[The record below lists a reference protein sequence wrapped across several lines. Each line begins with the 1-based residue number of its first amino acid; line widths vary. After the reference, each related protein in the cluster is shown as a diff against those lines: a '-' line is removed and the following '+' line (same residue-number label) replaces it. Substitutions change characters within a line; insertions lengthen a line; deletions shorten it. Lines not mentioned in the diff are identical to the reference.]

1 MRSWLADFLGGFVA
15 YGLSFTSLFVVLSTA
30 SAQQTGGERNWDAFL
45 PPPVRVA
52 HVGSLGEPNG
62 PGDPVQPAYET
73 TESTPRRSSR
83 RVASSKESPTLA
95 RPIRNSSVAPENR
108 SAQSDGVAQSDE
120 TTQSDK
126 TTQSVEMRR
135 GEVERA
141 AYVEMESSVLDQDGQ
156 WLAPSEPRWMPAS
169 AYPMAAASPPH
180 RVIQA
185 PRSTPAPSAVPRS
198 GGETWMVHPTTSGY
212 NSSGYSSGGPAGS
225 NAMSHVYHAGTSAV
239 AGVHRHLPEMPGVEN
254 DPQSVGPGHLGL
266 GTHWLK
272 TRPRPRQTIPGA
284 TVEPGWK
291 TPYSYG
297 YFGSEGKRHW
307 TRQHG
312 YRDRY
317 LQWTLR

>member
-1 MRSWLADFLGGFVA
+1 MRSWLAGFRGRFTA
-15 YGLSFTSLFVVLSTA
+15 YGLSLASLFVALATA
-30 SAQQTGGERNWDAFL
+30 SAQQTSGAQNWDAFL

-62 PGDPVQPAYET
+62 TEDPVQPTRET
-73 TESTPRRSSR
+73 TESNPLRSSR
-83 RVASSKESPTLA
+83 RVSSSKESPTLA
-95 RPIRNSSVAPENR
+95 RPIRHSSAAPEDRNAPSNEIQR
-108 SAQSDGVAQSDE
+108 DE
-120 TTQSDK
+120 MQ
-126 TTQSVEMRR
+126 R
-135 GEVERA
+135 GEVSRA
-141 AYVEMESSVLDQDGQ
+141 AYVEMESSVLEQEGQ

-185 PRSTPAPSAVPRS
+185 PRSTPTQSAVPRS
-198 GGETWMVHPTTSGY
+198 GGATWMVHPTVSGY
-212 NSSGYSSGGPAGS
+212 NSPEYSSGGPAGAS
-225 NAMSHVYHAGTSAV
+225 VMSHAYNAGASAV
-239 AGVHRHLPEMPGVEN
+239 AGVHGHLPEMPGVEN